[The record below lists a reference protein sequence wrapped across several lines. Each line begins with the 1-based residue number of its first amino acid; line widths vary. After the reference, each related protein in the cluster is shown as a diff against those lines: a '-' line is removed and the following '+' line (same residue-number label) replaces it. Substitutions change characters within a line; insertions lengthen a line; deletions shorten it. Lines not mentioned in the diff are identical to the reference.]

1 MNSLADI
8 KGKLKQK
15 FIYTVSGFALAV
27 GLFFIMTNVYFV
39 QEKNLPV
46 QTENDFQKI
55 FSPPIPVNLDFAGE
69 RVPKESFDIFERVE
83 REFIV
88 NTYLNSFTM
97 LAIKRAT
104 RWFPVIEPILKRN
117 KIPEDFKYVA
127 VMESGLYNAVSP
139 AGATGF
145 WQIMEEIGKK
155 YQLEII
161 SEVDERYNVEKST
174 EAACSYIKEA
184 YSLFKNWTLAA
195 ASYNMGIKGVGKQLE
210 RQKADNY
217 YNLLLNEETSRYM
230 ARIIAIKEILKNP
243 EKYGYFIKENEKY
256 LPLQSNIIEI
266 SGNIENLADFA
277 IKNGINYK
285 ILKIYNPWLRDNE
298 LENKDSRT
306 YLIKIP
312 VKGTMERSN

>member
-1 MNSLADI
+1 MKNLPAI
-8 KGKLKQK
+8 NGKLKQK
-15 FIYTVSGFALAV
+15 YIYLLTGLAIAL
-27 GLFFIMTNVYFV
+27 GLFFIFTNVYFV
-39 QEKNLPV
+39 EEKNV
-46 QTENDFQKI
+46 AAQERHDFQRI

-69 RVPKESFDIFERVE
+69 RVPKESFDVFERVE

-88 NTYLNSFTM
+88 NTYLNSFTI

-117 KIPEDFKYVA
+117 NIPDDFKYVA
-127 VMESGLYNAVSP
+127 VIESGLYNAISQ

-145 WQIMEEIGKK
+145 WQIMEDIGKK
-155 YQLEII
+155 YQLEIN

-174 EAACSYIKEA
+174 EAACSYLKDA

-195 ASYNMGIKGVGKQLE
+195 ASYNMGINGVERQLE
-210 RQKADNY
+210 RQKANNY

-230 ARIIAIKEILKNP
+230 ARVIAIKEILKNP
-243 EKYGYFIKENEKY
+243 EKYGYFIKESEEY
-256 LPLQSNIIEI
+256 LPLKSNTIEI
-266 SGNIENLADFA
+266 SGKIENLADFA

-298 LENKDSRT
+298 LVNKDHRT
-306 YLIKIP
+306 YSIKIP
-312 VKGTMERSN
+312 VKGTIELIN

>member
-39 QEKNLPV
+39 QEKNIPV
-46 QTENDFQKI
+46 QNGSDFQRI
-55 FSPPIPVNLDFAGE
+55 FSPHIPDTLDFAGE
-69 RVPKESFDIFERVE
+69 RVPEENFDIYERVE

-88 NTYLNSFTM
+88 NTYWNSFTI
-97 LAIKRAT
+97 LAIKRAA

-117 KIPEDFKYVA
+117 NIPDDFKYVA
-127 VMESGLYNAVSP
+127 VIESGLYNTVSS
-139 AGATGF
+139 AGAAGF
-145 WQIMEEIGKK
+145 WQIMEDIGKK
-155 YQLEII
+155 YELEIN

-174 EAACSYIKEA
+174 EAACNYIRDA

-195 ASYNMGIKGVGKQLE
+195 ASYNMGLNGVLKQLE
-210 RQKADNY
+210 RQKTNNY

-230 ARIIAIKEILKNP
+230 ARIIAMKEILKNP

-256 LPLQSNIIEI
+256 VPLKSNIIEL

-277 IKNGINYK
+277 VKNDINYK
-285 ILKIYNPWLRDNE
+285 ILKIYNPWLRDIE
-298 LENKDSRT
+298 LTNKDHRT
-306 YLIKIP
+306 YSIKIP
-312 VKGTMERSN
+312 VKGSIEVIN